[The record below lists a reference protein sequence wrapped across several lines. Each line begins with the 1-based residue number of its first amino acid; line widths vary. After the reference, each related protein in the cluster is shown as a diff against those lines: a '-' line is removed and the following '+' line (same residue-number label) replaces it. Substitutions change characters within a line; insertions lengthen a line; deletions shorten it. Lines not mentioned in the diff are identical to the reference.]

1 MKRFCRGA
9 LGTTVALA
17 CAAANAACG
26 DSRDALIQEY
36 ATYGVSLHP
45 TCSNF
50 TSSKRTEY
58 FAFSELETGD
68 YSWALLRSPFVAA
81 KSTGYGIDRWR
92 YEYGGP
98 RYTNSVYRNP
108 ARNRRIGGA
117 TQSRHMYG
125 DAADLD
131 NRSGSTSEWWDM
143 YYAAGRAHADW
154 REPTNGPC
162 GYACHHADWRSHS
175 GGYSTAKVQAVDES
189 FDRLGVAAKLESF
202 DSSGFD
208 SPDWQHRSA
217 MLNRLLEAIGG
228 AETLRFRAGQVGD
241 ALASVESE
249 AANEIRAQLISMLDL
264 ENRQVLIEQDPI
276 SEDRSEYYAAL
287 TGVVANFRDARAL
300 PVLGAALSTGFMAQ
314 RGVALF
320 GAAAVSTLVGAFD
333 STLEP
338 AQAGVL
344 NALELLLAEQWEQF
358 PAEHRHAIRRIV
370 LSSLAHPDFN
380 IRLAAVGAAA
390 HLAATDVGVRNILM
404 RLRDADPYQHL
415 DPEGISPTFPVRAAV
430 ADRLAGGAD

>member
-17 CAAANAACG
+17 CAASAHAACG

-36 ATYGVSLHP
+36 VTYGVSLRP

-50 TSSKRTEY
+50 TSSRRTEY

-131 NRSGSTSEWWDM
+131 NRSGSTSEWWNM

-175 GGYSTAKVQAVDES
+175 GGYSSTRPTEKAADSQ
-189 FDRLGVAAKLESF
+189 GVAEALAVF
-202 DSSGFD
+202 DASGFD
-208 SPDWQHRSA
+208 SPDWQARAA
-217 MLNRLLEAIGG
+217 MLGRLLDAVGG
-228 AETLRFRAGQVGD
+228 TETLGFRAGRVGD
-241 ALASVESE
+241 LLASVES
-249 AANEIRAQLISMLDL
+249 AAADGVKARLVSMLAL
-264 ENRQVLIEQDPI
+264 ENREVLIEKAPV
-276 SEDRSEYYAAL
+276 SEDRSEYHAAL
-287 TGVVANFRDARAL
+287 TGVVANLRDARAL
-300 PVLGAALSTGFMAQ
+300 PALGAALPTGFIAQ
-314 RGVALF
+314 RGVALL
-320 GAAAVSTLVGAFD
+320 GVAAVPTLSQAFD
-333 STLEP
+333 SGLEP
-338 AQAGVL
+338 AQAGAL
-344 NALELLLAEQWEQF
+344 HSLELLLAEQHEPM
-358 PAEHRHAIRRIV
+358 PAADRRAVRRIV
-370 LSSLAHPDFN
+370 LGGLAHPDFN

-390 HLAATDVGVRNILM
+390 HLAATDASVRDALVQ
-404 RLRDADPYQHL
+404 LRDTDPYQNL
-415 DPEGISPTFPVRAAV
+415 DPEGISPAYPVRAAV
-430 ADRLAGGAD
+430 AQRL

>member
-17 CAAANAACG
+17 CATAAHAACG

-36 ATYGVSLHP
+36 VTYGVSLHP

-50 TSSKRTEY
+50 TSSRRTEY

-81 KSTGYGIDRWR
+81 KSAGYGIDRWR

-108 ARNRRIGGA
+108 ARNQRIGGA

-131 NRSGSTSEWWDM
+131 NRSGSTSEWWNM

-175 GGYSTAKVQAVDES
+175 GGYSTTRPVETSVDSQAVADKLAL
-189 FDRLGVAAKLESF
+189 FDA
-202 DSSGFD
+202 SGFD
-208 SPDWQHRSA
+208 SPDWHVRSA
-217 MLNRLLEAIGG
+217 MLSRLLGAVGG
-228 AETLRFRAGQVGD
+228 AETLRFRAGRVGD
-241 ALASVESE
+241 MLAAVDSQ
-249 AANEIRAQLISMLDL
+249 AADDVKAQLMSMLDL
-264 ENRQVLIEQDPI
+264 ENREVLIEQAPV

-287 TGVVANFRDARAL
+287 TGVVANLRDARAL

-314 RGVALF
+314 RGVALL
-320 GAAAVSTLVGAFD
+320 GVAAIPTLAQAFD

-338 AQAGVL
+338 AQAGAL
-344 NALELLLAEQWEQF
+344 HSLELLSAEQHGQIPPEY
-358 PAEHRHAIRRIV
+358 RHAIRRIV
-370 LSSLAHPDFN
+370 LSGLAHPSFN

-390 HLAATDVGVRNILM
+390 HLAATDVGLRNALVQ
-404 RLRDADPYQHL
+404 LRDADPYQNL
-415 DPEGISPTFPVRAAV
+415 DPEGISPAFPVRAAV
-430 ADRLAGGAD
+430 ADRWPGGAD

>member
-58 FAFSELETGD
+58 FAFTELETGD

-108 ARNRRIGGA
+108 ARNKRIGGA

-131 NRSGSTSEWWDM
+131 NRSGSTSEWWNM

-175 GGYSTAKVQAVDES
+175 GGYSTAKAGTLNKS
-189 FDRLGVAAKLESF
+189 LDRLGAAAKLDSF
-202 DSSGFD
+202 DASGFD
-208 SPDWQHRSA
+208 SPDWQLRSA
-217 MLNRLLEAIGG
+217 MLGRLLDAIGG
-228 AETLRFRAGQVGD
+228 AETLRFRAGRVGD
-241 ALASVESE
+241 MLAGIDSE
-249 AANEIRAQLISMLDL
+249 AANELRAQLMSMLDL
-264 ENRQVLIEQDPI
+264 ENHEVLTGKAPV

-287 TGVVANFRDARAL
+287 TGVVANLRDARAL
-300 PVLGAALSTGFMAQ
+300 PVLGAALSTGCMAQ
-314 RGVALF
+314 RGVAMF
-320 GAAAVSTLVGAFD
+320 GVAAVPTLARAFD
-333 STLEP
+333 SGLEP
-338 AQAGVL
+338 TQAGAL
-344 NALELLLAEQWEQF
+344 HSLELLLAEPHEQI
-358 PAEHRHAIRRIV
+358 PAGHRHTIRRVV
-370 LSSLAHPDFN
+370 LSGLAHPDFN

-390 HLAATDVGVRNILM
+390 HLAATDVGVSNVLKQ
-404 RLRDADPYQHL
+404 LRDADPYQNL
-415 DPEGISPTFPVRAAV
+415 DPEGISPTFPVRTMV
-430 ADRLAGGAD
+430 ADRWSGGAD